1 MTEREEKTKALEV
14 ISTMAVY
21 NETLHRIMEERDAI
35 QKRYSITDSRFNLL
49 VKMIMASKSLDTLD
63 REIISSF
70 IDSWKLD
77 DIEKNKHPDEL
88 D

>member
-1 MTEREEKTKALEV
+1 
-14 ISTMAVY
+14 
-21 NETLHRIMEERDAI
+21 
-35 QKRYSITDSRFNLL
+35 
-49 VKMIMASKSLDTLD
+49 MIMASKSLDTLD